1 MKIIKFKQK
10 RSYSYKRKI
19 LIKDL
24 VLKMLVGIHN
34 FEKKKKQRV
43 RFNIEVLLNSNAF
56 PNDNNLNSIVNYEN
70 IIINIKNTKLEH
82 INVEEKIPQLINIA
96 IFFSCSDLTEASP
109 CAVFCCA
116 CFGLYCVCFGVSL
129 CQKEYSAN
137 FSEIESRIS
146 YISPEDSVVTSFCL
160 NGLKFSIPLK

>member
-43 RFNIEVLLNSNAF
+43 RFNLVINIDQNLI
-56 PNDNNLNSIVNYEN
+56 PNDKDLKSIVNYEQVIKTIMKITSRKHYPLLETLAEKIFDKLFEN
-70 IIINIKNTKLEH
+70 MRIKKILLRIEKLDIIKNATSVGIELEKTRSNEH
-82 INVEEKIPQLINIA
+82 
-96 IFFSCSDLTEASP
+96 
-109 CAVFCCA
+109 
-116 CFGLYCVCFGVSL
+116 
-129 CQKEYSAN
+129 
-137 FSEIESRIS
+137 
-146 YISPEDSVVTSFCL
+146 
-160 NGLKFSIPLK
+160 

>member
-43 RFNIEVLLNSNAF
+43 RFNLVINIDQNLI
-56 PNDNNLNSIVNYEN
+56 PNDKDLKSIVNYEQVIKTIMRITSKKHYPLLETLAEKIFLKLFEN
-70 IIINIKNTKLEH
+70 LRIKKILLRIEKLDVIKNTTSVGIELEKTRS
-82 INVEEKIPQLINIA
+82 N
-96 IFFSCSDLTEASP
+96 
-109 CAVFCCA
+109 
-116 CFGLYCVCFGVSL
+116 
-129 CQKEYSAN
+129 EY
-137 FSEIESRIS
+137 
-146 YISPEDSVVTSFCL
+146 
-160 NGLKFSIPLK
+160 

>member
-43 RFNIEVLLNSNAF
+43 RFNLVINIDQNLI
-56 PNDNNLNSIVNYEN
+56 PNDKDLKSIVNYEQVIKTIMRITSRRHYPLLETLGEKIFSKLFEN
-70 IIINIKNTKLEH
+70 LRIKKILLRIEKLDVIKNTASVGIELEKTRS
-82 INVEEKIPQLINIA
+82 N
-96 IFFSCSDLTEASP
+96 
-109 CAVFCCA
+109 
-116 CFGLYCVCFGVSL
+116 
-129 CQKEYSAN
+129 EY
-137 FSEIESRIS
+137 
-146 YISPEDSVVTSFCL
+146 
-160 NGLKFSIPLK
+160 

>member
-43 RFNIEVLLNSNAF
+43 RFNLVINIDQNLI
-56 PNDNNLNSIVNYEN
+56 PNDKDLKSIVNYEQVIKTIAKITSRKHYLLLETLAEKIFFKLFEN
-70 IIINIKNTKLEH
+70 PRIKKILLRIEKLDIIKNATSVGIELEKTRSNEH
-82 INVEEKIPQLINIA
+82 
-96 IFFSCSDLTEASP
+96 
-109 CAVFCCA
+109 
-116 CFGLYCVCFGVSL
+116 
-129 CQKEYSAN
+129 
-137 FSEIESRIS
+137 
-146 YISPEDSVVTSFCL
+146 
-160 NGLKFSIPLK
+160 